1 MAEGGEE
8 KGAPLHQHP
17 GPVVDDVVPVKTLL
31 ARVVAGLDESMSAML
46 VSMERQSR

>member
-17 GPVVDDVVPVKTLL
+17 GLVVDDVVSVKT
-31 ARVVAGLDESMSAML
+31 RVVAGLDESMSAKL
-46 VSMERQSR
+46 ISMERQSR